1 MNDLY
6 TAELTVELARA
17 TGAAALVNHGLD
29 RNRIDLNRVSAAA
42 AAAPAFLDELAAL
55 LAAAI
60 ARHGRAVLLAIHG
73 WNVVQPVVD
82 VGTGARVGAADAHAA
97 ISAGF
102 AATAVPALGAALAAA
117 GIGMSVGARYPARA
131 RENLLQLF
139 TRRYVDDPRPAIRAL
154 AALAEHTEA
163 LQLELGI
170 PLRWPGRWR
179 TALVAALAAA
189 APALAGA
196 AGPAAPLPPPAAA
209 RDLPRALEFVAGD
222 LAGAVRTGP
231 EGGRLLLLLP
241 DGGLALFTGDG
252 AADDGGR
259 LAVRANAD
267 GLHVRYAGPLLRFPD
282 STPFLDLELGLR
294 RASLIEGELDLALA
308 AGSGFGRIHGGARVD
323 GTALAIVG
331 HGFGGAVRG
340 TAFAADYLRVALRL
354 DERRAL
360 VLTAGAPGGR
370 AQGQLHRDGTAV
382 AVERA
387 QIRLG
392 PAAAPLAQL
401 ALDAEVPGLGRVC
414 LPIVSARQVPVI
426 QRRSPPRRLLLATLR
441 IEGHETP
448 AGWAELA
455 HPLPSP
461 P

>member
-1 MNDLY
+1 M
-6 TAELTVELARA
+6 ELARA

-29 RNRIDLNRVSAAA
+29 RNQIDLNRVSAAA

-82 VGTGARVGAADAHAA
+82 VGTGARVGTADAYAA

-139 TRRYVDDPRPAIRAL
+139 TRRYADDPRPAIRAL
-154 AALAEHTEA
+154 AALAGHTEA

-196 AGPAAPLPPPAAA
+196 ARPAALPPPPAPAG
-209 RDLPRALEFVAGD
+209 DLPRALEFVAGD
-222 LAGAVRTGP
+222 LAGAARIGP

-241 DGGLALFTGDG
+241 GGGLALFTGDG
-252 AADDGGR
+252 AAAPRPGASGT
-259 LAVRANAD
+259 LAVAASGD

-294 RASLIEGELDLALA
+294 RASLVEGELDLVLA
-308 AGSGFGRIHGGARVD
+308 AGSGFGRIHGDARVD

-331 HGFGGAVRG
+331 HGFGGAGRR
-340 TAFAADYLRVALRL
+340 TAAAAADYLRVALRL
-354 DERRAL
+354 DERSAL
-360 VLTAGAPGGR
+360 VLTAGAAGGP
-370 AQGQLHRDGTAV
+370 AQGHLDRNGTAI

-392 PAAAPLAQL
+392 PAAAPLARL

-414 LPIVSARQVPVI
+414 LPIVAARQVPVI
-426 QRRSPPRRLLLATLR
+426 QRRSPPRRVLFATLR
-441 IEGHETP
+441 IEDHEAP

-455 HPLPSP
+455 HPLPFP